1 MFDKQ
6 IFASRLKEL
15 RENIGL
21 NQKECA
27 EKLNI
32 SRGSISFYENG
43 ERLPDIET
51 IYNMSRFF
59 DVSAD
64 YLVGLTEVKTGDTNI
79 KDICEFLN
87 ISEETIF
94 SLHYDTYRDDTSVLL
109 ADPFLR
115 ISIDGKEPIYEK
127 YRNYIIEI
135 QNKFLSSTAYKK
147 MLSST
152 AYALTNA
159 EILFFLPYA
168 SEEELNLIASDNDTF
183 NKIVNIENEYKHSKY
198 LVFEAQ
204 TEINEFITS
213 HILDMSN
220 DTLKAIEEK
229 IEKLRSMKL
238 CQQLKSGGADI
249 G

>member
-6 IFASRLKEL
+6 VFASRLKQL
-15 RENIGL
+15 REKTGL

-51 IYNMSRFF
+51 IYNMSKYF

-64 YLVGLTEVKTGDTNI
+64 YLVGLTDSETTNTKI
-79 KDICEFLN
+79 RYICEYLN
-87 ISEETIF
+87 LSKETLS
-94 SLHYDTYRDDTSVLL
+94 SLHSSAHYNSDDVIL

-115 ISIDGKEPIYEK
+115 ISIDGEKPIYEK
-127 YRNYIIEI
+127 YHNYIVEL
-135 QNKFLSSTAYKK
+135 QNKFLFSIAYKK
-147 MLSST
+147 LLSST
-152 AYALTNA
+152 AFSLTVG
-159 EILFFLPYA
+159 EIAFSLSYA
-168 SEEELNLIASDNDTF
+168 SEEDLNRIASDDDTF
-183 NKIVNIENEYKHSKY
+183 NKIVNIENEYKYSKY
-198 LVFEAQ
+198 QAFEAQ

-229 IEKLRSMKL
+229 IEKLRSIKL
-238 CQQLKSGGADI
+238 CQQSKSAGADI
-249 G
+249 E

>member
-1 MFDKQ
+1 MFEKQ
-6 IFASRLKEL
+6 VFASRLKQL
-15 RENIGL
+15 REKTGL

-51 IYNMSRFF
+51 IYNMSKFF

-64 YLVGLTEVKTGDTNI
+64 YLVGLTDVKTGNTSI

-87 ISEETIF
+87 LSEETIY
-94 SLHYDTYRDDTSVLL
+94 SLRYTTYYDNTSVSL
-109 ADPFLR
+109 AEPFLR
-115 ISIDGKEPIYEK
+115 ISIDGEKPIYEK
-127 YRNYIIEI
+127 YHNYIVEL
-135 QNKFLSSTAYKK
+135 QNKFLFSIAYNKL
-147 MLSST
+147 LSST
-152 AYALTNA
+152 ALALTVDDIA
-159 EILFFLPYA
+159 CALPYA
-168 SEEELNLIASDNDTF
+168 SEEDLNRIASDNDTF
-183 NKIVNIENEYKHSKY
+183 NKIVNIENERKYSKY
-198 LVFEAQ
+198 QVFEAQ

-213 HILDMSN
+213 QIVDMSN

-229 IEKLRSMKL
+229 IEKLRSIKL
-238 CQQLKSGGADI
+238 CQQSKSAGADI